1 MAGKKRNTEKLF
13 NNSNALIILVVSMGI
28 LTMVLII

>member
-1 MAGKKRNTEKLF
+1 MAGKKGKTEKLF

-28 LTMVLII
+28 LIIVLII